1 MTSRGRPSVPASS
14 RPRQTTR
21 PVAWTYTQTDAWIR
35 PMDRLKWESVL
46 RARGWPRG
54 NPWARP
60 GVGRSPAVALSQRGT
75 AASGSRR
82 AAERRGRIVRNE
94 QGSCGTTQESRHRR
108 ETCSARPVLTAVE
121 TPTGSVSAQYD
132 QGLYL
137 PIRAS
142 RVTRPRRPAPDTAF
156 VCFGPAAVRAVRA
169 GPTVER
175 SSPRRR
181 FRNTTHC
188 AATVG
193 TRRVQDLDAP
203 ALECIH
209 SSAARL
215 WCCPPVPS
223 RRRPPSKRPRRSG
236 SEPRPAA
243 NQENR

>member
-1 MTSRGRPSVPASS
+1 
-14 RPRQTTR
+14 
-21 PVAWTYTQTDAWIR
+21 
-35 PMDRLKWESVL
+35 MDRLKWESVL
-46 RARGWPRG
+46 RARGWPH
-54 NPWARP
+54 

-108 ETCSARPVLTAVE
+108 ETCSAQPVLTAVE
-121 TPTGSVSAQYD
+121 TPTGVGFCAVRPGLVFANSGQPSHPSAPPRA
-132 QGLYL
+132 GHG
-137 PIRAS
+137 IRLL
-142 RVTRPRRPAPDTAF
+142 RTHRRPRR
-156 VCFGPAAVRAVRA
+156 RA

-175 SSPRRR
+175 SAPPRR
-181 FRNTTHC
+181 FRNTTQC

-193 TRRVQDLDAP
+193 TRRARDLDAC

-215 WCCPPVPS
+215 WCCPPVSS
-223 RRRPPSKRPRRSG
+223 RRRLPRKRPRRSG

-243 NQENR
+243 DQENR